1 MSSLYREEQIERAA
15 RWVPSFYAQHEGI
28 TSADALYAAM
38 REGDQ
43 YVPRWAVREA
53 WANGVKAIDNTDL
66 LNRLGDEIVP
76 AASRHDERPWKTQE
90 EWLYHVKITGT
101 DIYTGLP
108 MSQYVTV
115 ETSER
120 VSIGEIKASAL
131 GCIRDYNFDAFKGDL
146 AAEIE
151 AYIHATGKA
160 EE

>member
-38 REGDQ
+38 RESGQ

-53 WANGVKAIDNTDL
+53 WASGVKAIDNTDL

-76 AASRHDERPWKTQE
+76 ARSRHDERPTWKTQE
-90 EWLYHVKITGT
+90 EWVYHVKITGT

-115 ETSER
+115 ETPER
-120 VSIGEIKASAL
+120 VSIGEIKYDAL
-131 GCIRDYNFDAFKGDL
+131 GTIGNYNFDAFKGDL

-151 AYIHATGKA
+151 EYIHTGGLK
-160 EE
+160 E